1 MKIGINARF
10 LTKPHT
16 GIGQYTK
23 NLLQALAEIDRQNQY
38 FLAVPLKVDFVLP
51 KNFHIQV
58 IKEKNTKYA
67 GVKKTLWEQIQVPR
81 FFKQKKVDLIHYLY
95 PCNPRIKTKIPEIV
109 TIHDAIPW
117 TMPEYRKEILTKT
130 YQWNAKKSAKKADL
144 IITVSE
150 EMRKE
155 LKKLLKIP
163 QEKIAVS
170 CNAAPKTY
178 FKKVSEAEKI
188 KIRQKY
194 NIKNRFLLYVGGYDY
209 RKNVKRL
216 LESYTKYIAPF
227 FQIDLVLVGG
237 KSIDQALYKSFNHLP
252 KQKNNARIKYTTKI
266 IKTGFIPEKE
276 LRTLY
281 QDCLAFVNLSIA
293 EGFNIPLLEA
303 AASKAPIVASDI
315 PVHREI
321 LKNSAIFC
329 DSKETSEIGQ
339 ALIKVIQNTEIRK
352 KLKDKAYK
360 IAKKYSWEITA
371 KNVLNLYK
379 KIILCQYSG

>member
-10 LTKPHT
+10 LTQPYT
-16 GIGQYTK
+16 GIGQHTK
-23 NLLQALAEIDRQNQY
+23 NLLQALAKIDHKNTY
-38 FLAVPLKVDFVLP
+38 FLAVPLKVNFVLP
-51 KNFHIQV
+51 KNFHLQV
-58 IKEKNTKYA
+58 IKEKNIKYA
-67 GVKKTLWEQIQVPR
+67 GVKKTFWEQVQVPT

-95 PCNPRIKTKIPEIV
+95 PCNPRIKTEIPEIV
-109 TIHDAIPW
+109 TIHDVIPW
-117 TMPEYRKEILTKT
+117 TMPEYRKKLLTRT

-170 CNAAPKTY
+170 YNAASEVY
-178 FKKVSEAEKI
+178 FKIASKEETI
-188 KIRQKY
+188 KNRQKY
-194 NIKNRFLLYVGGYDY
+194 NIKNRFLLYVGGYDC

-227 FQIDLVLVGG
+227 FKIDLVLVGG
-237 KSIDQALYKSFNHLP
+237 KSKSTDQTLYRSFDYLQ
-252 KQKNNARIKYTTKI
+252 KQENSSTIGHAKI
-266 IKTGFIPEKE
+266 IKTGFIPDEE

-281 QDCLAFVNLSIA
+281 QDCLAFVNLSTA

-303 AASKAPIVASDI
+303 AASKAAIVTSDI

-329 DSKETSEIGQ
+329 NPKITSEIGQ
-339 ALIKVIQNTEIRK
+339 ALIKIIQNAKICKELRE
-352 KLKDKAYK
+352 KAYK
-360 IAKKYSWEITA
+360 ISKQYSWEITA
-371 KNVLNLYK
+371 RNVLNLYK
-379 KIILCQYSG
+379 KTI